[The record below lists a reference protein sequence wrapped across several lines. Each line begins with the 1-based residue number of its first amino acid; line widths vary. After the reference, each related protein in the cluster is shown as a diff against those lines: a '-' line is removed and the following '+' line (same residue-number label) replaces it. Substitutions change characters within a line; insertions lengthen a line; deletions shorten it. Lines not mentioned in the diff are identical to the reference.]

1 MYCFPRQTRNREMA
15 IDVLLSGRLKLDG
28 YGRGLP
34 RSGDGT
40 VRVLLAEGGT
50 VRDVIHRL
58 SVPVDRVAMIMVNA
72 RQNPPTMVLHTGD
85 RVILIPA
92 DVAALW
98 RFLGLQN
105 LGAGTVCDF

>member
-1 MYCFPRQTRNREMA
+1 MCCFPRQTGNREVA

-28 YGRGLP
+28 HGRGLP
-34 RSGDGT
+34 RNGDGT
-40 VRVLLAEGGT
+40 VRVLLAEDGT
-50 VRDVIHRL
+50 VRDVVHCL
-58 SVPVDRVAMIMVNA
+58 GVSVDRVAMIMVNA
-72 RQNPPTMVLHTGD
+72 RQNPPAMVLHTGD

-98 RFLGLQN
+98 RFPGLQN